1 MVRRLS
7 VFFLAGAVLTTSG
20 CSLPTDRGSGNVAV
34 SGAAGSSARPAT
46 GSPIS
51 HIVVIIQE
59 NRSVDNLFNGFP
71 GADTVTSGQNI
82 YGQTVSLKPE
92 SLAAPYDMGH
102 RHGSWLLDYNQGNMN
117 GFSTESIDCYAKHGQ
132 CPPRDVAAYGYVP
145 KAEVQPYWDM
155 AEQYTFADEL
165 FQTNQGPSF
174 PAHQYLISGTSSIGN
189 GSKYLASDNPG
200 DTVGKGNQGG
210 CDSVRSTTVRT
221 IDSQGKQGPFVFP
234 CFDRNSILQ
243 EMNEQSVSWHYY
255 QEFKG
260 SGQWHAPDAI
270 ENIRNGPSYTNVE
283 WPSSAV
289 LEDIDRGYLADV
301 SFVTPN
307 AAESDH
313 SGRNNGSGPSWVAS
327 IVNRIGESQYWN
339 STAIIVIWD
348 DWGGWYDHVPPKIFN
363 SYELGFRVPMIVI
376 SPYAKPNYV
385 SHVPYEFGSI
395 LKFIEE
401 TFDVASLNTTDVR
414 ATDLS
419 DCFNFK
425 GSPRPIKPIASKYS
439 AAYFEHQPI
448 DYESPD
454 DDR

>member
-1 MVRRLS
+1 M
-7 VFFLAGAVLTTSG
+7 
-20 CSLPTDRGSGNVAV
+20 
-34 SGAAGSSARPAT
+34 
-46 GSPIS
+46 
-51 HIVVIIQE
+51 
-59 NRSVDNLFNGFP
+59 
-71 GADTVTSGQNI
+71 
-82 YGQTVSLKPE
+82 
-92 SLAAPYDMGH
+92 
-102 RHGSWLLDYNQGNMN
+102 
-117 GFSTESIDCYAKHGQ
+117 
-132 CPPRDVAAYGYVP
+132 
-145 KAEVQPYWDM
+145 
-155 AEQYTFADEL
+155 
-165 FQTNQGPSF
+165 
-174 PAHQYLISGTSSIGN
+174 
-189 GSKYLASDNPG
+189 
-200 DTVGKGNQGG
+200 
-210 CDSVRSTTVRT
+210 
-221 IDSQGKQGPFVFP
+221 
-234 CFDRNSILQ
+234 
-243 EMNEQSVSWHYY
+243 
-255 QEFKG
+255 
-260 SGQWHAPDAI
+260 
-270 ENIRNGPSYTNVE
+270 
-283 WPSSAV
+283 

-301 SFVTPN
+301 SFVTPS

-419 DCFNFK
+419 DCFNFT
-425 GSPRPIKPIASKYS
+425 GSPRPFKPIASKYS